1 MKMLRKMY
9 AAWLA
14 FAEILGMINIRI
26 LLGILFVLLVVPVG
40 VWRRWRGIDHLR
52 LRQFKKGKGSVM
64 ENRDHEY
71 TREDLLHTF

>member
-1 MKMLRKMY
+1 MLRKIY

-14 FAEILGMINIRI
+14 FAEILGTINLRI

-40 VWRRWRGIDHLR
+40 LWRRWRGIDNLQ
-52 LRQFKKGKGSVM
+52 LRQFKKSRRSVM
-64 ENRDHEY
+64 LNRDHEY

>member
-1 MKMLRKMY
+1 MTMLRKIY

-26 LLGILFVLLVVPVG
+26 LLGILFFLFVVPVG
-40 VWRRWRGIDHLR
+40 LWRRWRGIDNLQ
-52 LRQFKKGKGSVM
+52 LRQFKKSKGSVM
-64 ENRDHEY
+64 ISRDHEY